1 MGAVH
6 GACHRWPKPGAGTQ
20 GPPAGCRSI
29 GSDVG
34 WDAARGAGRR
44 RAGGRPEA
52 SGCMSS
58 RGRRG
63 GAVCRSVPTMTPEQ
77 LDRIRDLIDELR
89 DLRLG
94 TDKDVY
100 RNISGAISNLR
111 HILRMHGKDSEPG

>member
-1 MGAVH
+1 
-6 GACHRWPKPGAGTQ
+6 
-20 GPPAGCRSI
+20 
-29 GSDVG
+29 
-34 WDAARGAGRR
+34 
-44 RAGGRPEA
+44 
-52 SGCMSS
+52 
-58 RGRRG
+58 
-63 GAVCRSVPTMTPEQ
+63 MTPEQ